1 MKDIFSKIEPPKA
14 AAAVA
19 CWMVLKGLLNLLLG
33 FSAYNAVMLAVSAGL
48 GYALI
53 KGLPYMNIVTALLL
67 GFVAVSH
74 LWDNLANARLLYL
87 AEAAFDML
95 CVVTL
100 VLPKQMREHFK
111 NEF

>member
-1 MKDIFSKIEPPKA
+1 MKLFEKLDPVKA
-14 AAAVA
+14 AAAIA
-19 CWMVLKGLLNLLLG
+19 SWMWLKSLLNLILG
-33 FSAYNAVMLAVSAGL
+33 FSFQNVLMLAVTMALGL
-48 GYALI
+48 GLVKA
-53 KGLPYMNIVTALLL
+53 LPYINIAAAVLLVCVVL
-67 GFVAVSH
+67 AH

-87 AEAAFDML
+87 GEAAVDML

>member
-1 MKDIFSKIEPPKA
+1 MNDLFSKIEPPKA
-14 AAAVA
+14 AAAVG
-19 CWMVLKGLLNLLLG
+19 CWMVLKSIINLILG
-33 FSAYNAVMLAVSAGL
+33 FSGANAAMLVVSAVL
-48 GYALI
+48 GFTLV
-53 KGLPYMNIVTALLL
+53 KGLPYMNIVAAVLL

-74 LWDNLANARLLYL
+74 LWDNLMNARILYI

-100 VLPKQMREHFK
+100 VVPKQMREHFK